1 MNEQRIAQPA
11 RPRLIYLLLL
21 ALLLAACGGSS
32 AAQPTS
38 APAAAE
44 PTSAPAAAA
53 PTSAPAA
60 AEPTSAPAAAEP
72 TSAPA
77 SARVTDTPAAAQP
90 TTAAAPAPKNITIKL
105 AENPWTG
112 SSVNVNVAKILLE
125 EQLGYKVEIVTI
137 DENAQ
142 WPALAKGDLS
152 ASLEVWP
159 SGHAEDAKKYIEG
172 VKQVEDIGKLGAVGR
187 IGWYIPTYLLTD
199 HPELKTWEG
208 FKKPENAA
216 LFKTAET
223 GEKGQFL
230 QGDPSWVYYDADIIK
245 NLGMDFQI
253 VQTGSEDSM
262 FAAVDAAYSRK
273 QPVVFYY
280 WSPNWAFAKYDFTK
294 VELPKYSEECYAK
307 AKEGGVACDYPEDVL
322 YKIAWSGLKDA
333 APEAYQLLKNM
344 NYTNDDQVSMIGDV
358 VLQKK
363 SSAEAARAWIEKNPD
378 KWKAWLPK

>member
-1 MNEQRIAQPA
+1 MNEA
-11 RPRLIYLLLL
+11 RFFRRKSLTL
-21 ALLLAACGGSS
+21 AYAIVLATLLAACG
-32 AAQPTS
+32 TS
-38 APAAAE
+38 APATTQPTAA
-44 PTSAPAAAA
+44 
-53 PTSAPAA
+53 
-60 AEPTSAPAAAEP
+60 
-72 TSAPA
+72 
-77 SARVTDTPAAAQP
+77 PAAAQP
-90 TTAAAPAPKNITIKL
+90 AAEQPTTAPAAAPAAKDVTIKL

-172 VKQVEDIGKLGAVGR
+172 NKQVEDLGKLGVVGR

-223 GEKGQFL
+223 GDKGQFL

-245 NLGMDFQI
+245 NLELPFQI
-253 VQTGSEDSM
+253 VQTGSEDAL
-262 FAAVDAAYSRK
+262 FAQVDAAYSRK
-273 QPVVFYY
+273 QAVVFYY
-280 WSPNWAFAKYDFTK
+280 WSPNWPFAKYDFTK
-294 VELPKYSEECYAK
+294 VELPTYSEECYAK

-333 APEAYQLLKNM
+333 APDAYQLLKNM
-344 NYTNDDQVSMIGDV
+344 SYTNDDQVAIIGDV
-358 VLQKK
+358 TLNKK
-363 SSAEAARAWIEKNPD
+363 SPAEAARAWVDKNQA
-378 KWKAWLPK
+378 KWKAWLAK

>member
-1 MNEQRIAQPA
+1 MHKQRSTWRVEI
-11 RPRLIYLLLL
+11 RLVY
-21 ALLLAACGGSS
+21 ALLAAAFILAGCGGSTP

-38 APAAAE
+38 APATAQ
-44 PTSAPAAAA
+44 PTNAPAAAA
-53 PTSAPAA
+53 PTAA
-60 AEPTSAPAAAEP
+60 
-72 TSAPA
+72 
-77 SARVTDTPAAAQP
+77 
-90 TTAAAPAPKNITIKL
+90 TAAAPTAGSAPAQQNITIKL
-105 AENPWTG
+105 SENPWTG

-125 EQLGYKVEIVTI
+125 EKLGYKVEIVTI

-159 SGHAEDAKKYIEG
+159 SGHAEDAKKYIDG
-172 VKQVEDIGKLGAVGR
+172 VKQVENIGPLGVVGR
-187 IGWYIPTYLLTD
+187 IGWYIPTYVLKD

-208 FKKPENAA
+208 FTKPENAA

-223 GEKGQFL
+223 GDKGEFL

-245 NLGMDFQI
+245 NLNMNFQI

-280 WSPNWAFAKYDFTK
+280 WSPNWPFAKYDFTK

-307 AKEGGVACDYPEDVL
+307 AKAGGVACDYPEDNL

-333 APEAYQLLKNM
+333 APDAYTLLKNM
-344 NYTNDDQVSMIGDV
+344 TYTNDDQVSMIGDV
-358 VLQKK
+358 TLNKK
-363 SSAEAARAWIEKNPD
+363 SVADAARAWIDKNPD
-378 KWKAWLPK
+378 KWKAWLQK